1 MKKADF
7 PITAILPLIFFIILL
22 SVNLSFHRIGDYGA
36 ETNFYGLYAPQAQ
49 SILHGHLPIG
59 DYHGPAYPLLLAL
72 AYLFFRNFFTAGIFL
87 ATASAAL
94 TVFLA
99 LKLLRQLFDAKK
111 AMGAVALMALNPV
124 FIQHSYS
131 AGSDMFFVLLVTFSL
146 YMLLRSDN
154 FSWASLILASLAAAL
169 AYLTRYNG
177 IAIVAA
183 AFIIFIIINHWQLQ
197 LKKRILVSFIFVSLF
212 LICISPWGVYC
223 LRQKGNFF
231 FNQNHKTAACELYA
245 QGKVT
250 YEQFWFDNQNLHI
263 ASFADVVTY
272 DPVRLGKRLVAN
284 LARHSGND
292 MRRLMGWPLAVFVII
307 GLVSL
312 LFRRPTR
319 VQYSFYTYSF
329 IFFCVLLFV
338 LYDPRYS
345 IFLLLC
351 YSALVMNGL
360 QLVGNVLKR
369 PQAAA
374 WLASALVAWTALAS
388 FGFNKRNI
396 ASGPLEVKKA
406 AAWYMQHIPPGER
419 GKILLARKPHLAYYT
434 GMEFR
439 MIPLAA
445 GVDDLQEKIRQLR
458 GDFLFVSPIEIF
470 YRENLK
476 VLLDAQSAPRSFSP
490 VYQDANPP
498 AVLYRIKRCPQ

>member
-1 MKKADF
+1 MKKTDF
-7 PITAILPLIFFIILL
+7 PITDILLLVFFVVLL

-36 ETNFYGLYAPQAQ
+36 ETNFYALYAPQAQ

-59 DYHGPAYPLLLAL
+59 DYHGPVYPLLLTL

-94 TVFLA
+94 TVFLV
-99 LKLLRQLFDAKK
+99 LKLLRRVFDSKK
-111 AMGAVALMALNPV
+111 AAGAAALIALNPV

-131 AGSDMFFVLLVTFSL
+131 AGSDMLFVLLVTFSL
-146 YMLLRSDN
+146 YMLLKSDN
-154 FSWASLILASLAAAL
+154 FSWASLILASVAAAL

-183 AFIIFIIINHWQLQ
+183 AFIIIFILNHWQLQ
-197 LKKRILVSFIFVSLF
+197 FKKKILASFIFVFLF
-212 LICISPWGVYC
+212 FLSISPWGVYC
-223 LRQKGNFF
+223 LRQKGSFF
-231 FNQNHKTAACELYA
+231 FNQNYKTAACELYA

-250 YEQFWFDNQNLHI
+250 YEQFWFDNQTLNI
-263 ASFADVVTY
+263 DSFADVLTY
-272 DPVRLGKRLVAN
+272 DPILLGKRLVVN
-284 LARHSGND
+284 LARHFVKD
-292 MRRLMGWPLAVFVII
+292 MKWLTGWPLAVFVFI

-319 VQYSFYTYSF
+319 VQYCFYIYSF
-329 IFFCVLLFV
+329 LFFCVLLFV

-351 YSALVMNGL
+351 YSILVMNGI
-360 QLVGNVLKR
+360 QFVGNVLGR
-369 PQAAA
+369 RQAET
-374 WLASALVAWTALAS
+374 WLASILVVWTALTS
-388 FGFNKRNI
+388 FGFNKKNI
-396 ASGPLEVKKA
+396 ASGPLEVEKT
-406 AAWYMQHIPPGER
+406 AAWYRQNIPPGER

-445 GVDDLQEKIRQLR
+445 SVNDLQEKVQLLQA
-458 GDFLFVSPIEIF
+458 DFLFISPIEVF

-476 VLLDAQSAPRSFSP
+476 GLLDPKNAPRSFIP
-490 VYQDANPP
+490 VYRDANPP
-498 AVLYRIKRCPQ
+498 AVLYRIKRDRQ